1 MISTELAGP
10 LPHGLMICRAPD
22 FRQATFFDGVRN
34 IFGGWEDGR
43 GKVGKAGGTGIF
55 EVVEL
60 MVKQKKKPP

>member
-34 IFGGWEDGR
+34 IFGGGEDEWW
-43 GKVGKAGGTGIF
+43 KAGKAGEAGIF
-55 EVVEL
+55 DVVEL